1 MMPVLKEKKPF
12 SQLLVLVGF
21 MLLGFA
27 LSSVV
32 LAAMTLSGA
41 DAQDL
46 TTMIWATAV
55 SQVFTFALPVL
66 LWVLL
71 YVGDFRSGLQWDFT
85 LSKWGRA
92 GVAVLLLLLLL
103 PALDWVTEWNK
114 GWHLPE
120 SMAVLEQ
127 QLRDA
132 NMASEQLVKQILAR
146 PGTGAF
152 VVNLFVVALL
162 PAVCEELFFRCGIQQ
177 LLQKCF
183 KNNAH
188 VAILLTAIIFS
199 LAHGEFFAFVPRF
212 VMGIVLGYLFYLSKS
227 VLVNM
232 LFHFCNNAVIVVLY
246 YLFNK
251 GTIGIDPSEPLL
263 MPWALTLV
271 CVMAA
276 FLLFYNYFIADGS
289 RLRK

>member
-1 MMPVLKEKKPF
+1 MNPVFKEKKPF
-12 SQLLVLVGF
+12 AQLLVLVGL

-27 LSSVV
+27 LSAIV

-46 TTMIWATAV
+46 NTMTWTTAV
-55 SQVFTFALPVL
+55 SQVLTFAMPAL

-71 YVGDFRSGLQWDFT
+71 YVGDFRNGLQLDFA
-85 LSKWGRA
+85 LSKWGKA
-92 GVAVLLLLLLL
+92 GVGVLLLILLL

-132 NMASEQLVKQILAR
+132 NEASEQLVKHILAR

-152 VVNLFVVALL
+152 VVNLFVAALL

-188 VAILLTAIIFS
+188 VAILLTAVIFS
-199 LAHGEFFAFVPRF
+199 LAHGEMFAFVPRF
-212 VMGIVLGYLFYLSKS
+212 IMGLMLGYLFYLSKS

-232 LFHFCNNAVIVVLY
+232 LVHFCNNAVIVVLY
-246 YLFNK
+246 FLYNN

-263 MPWALTLV
+263 MPWLLTTL
-271 CVMAA
+271 CAMAA
-276 FLLFYNYFIADGS
+276 LLLFCDTFVFAK
-289 RLRK
+289 RER

>member
-1 MMPVLKEKKPF
+1 MNPVFKEKKPF
-12 SQLLVLVGF
+12 AQLLVLVGL

-27 LSSVV
+27 LSAIV

-46 TTMIWATAV
+46 NTTTWTTAV
-55 SQVFTFALPVL
+55 SQVLTFAMPAL

-71 YVGDFRSGLQWDFT
+71 YVGDFRNGLQLDFA
-85 LSKWGRA
+85 LSKWGKA
-92 GVAVLLLLLLL
+92 GVGVLLLILLL

-132 NMASEQLVKQILAR
+132 NEASEQLVKQILAR

-188 VAILLTAIIFS
+188 VAIMLTAVIFS

-212 VMGIVLGYLFYLSKS
+212 VMGMLLGYLFYLSKS

-232 LFHFCNNAVIVVLY
+232 LVHFCNNAVIVVLY
-246 YLFNK
+246 FLYNN

-263 MPWALTLV
+263 MPWLLTTL
-271 CVMAA
+271 CAMAA
-276 FLLFYNYFIADGS
+276 LLLFCDTFVFAK
-289 RLRK
+289 RER

>member
-1 MMPVLKEKKPF
+1 MNPVFKEKKPF
-12 SQLLVLVGF
+12 AQLLVLVGL

-27 LSSVV
+27 LSAIV

-46 TTMIWATAV
+46 NTMTWTTAV
-55 SQVFTFALPVL
+55 SQVLTFAMPAL

-71 YVGDFRSGLQWDFT
+71 YVGDFRNGLQLDFA
-85 LSKWGRA
+85 LSKWGKA
-92 GVAVLLLLLLL
+92 GVGVLLLILLL

-132 NMASEQLVKQILAR
+132 NEASEQLVKQILAR

-188 VAILLTAIIFS
+188 VAIMLTAVIFS

-212 VMGIVLGYLFYLSKS
+212 VMGVLLGYLFYLSKS

-232 LFHFCNNAVIVVLY
+232 LVHFCNNAVIVVLY
-246 YLFNK
+246 FLYNN

-263 MPWALTLV
+263 MPWLLTTL
-271 CVMAA
+271 CAMAA
-276 FLLFYNYFIADGS
+276 LLLFCDTFVFAK
-289 RLRK
+289 RER

>member
-1 MMPVLKEKKPF
+1 MNPVFKEKKPF
-12 SQLLVLVGF
+12 AQLLVLVGL

-27 LSSVV
+27 LSAIV

-46 TTMIWATAV
+46 NTMTWTTSV
-55 SQVFTFALPVL
+55 SQVLTFAMPAL

-71 YVGDFRSGLQWDFT
+71 YVGDFRNGLQLDFA
-85 LSKWGRA
+85 LSKWGKA
-92 GVAVLLLLLLL
+92 GVGVLLLILLL

-132 NMASEQLVKQILAR
+132 NEASEQLVKQILAR

-188 VAILLTAIIFS
+188 VAIMLTAVIFS

-212 VMGIVLGYLFYLSKS
+212 VMGMLLGYLFYLSKS

-232 LFHFCNNAVIVVLY
+232 LVHFCNNAVIVVLY
-246 YLFNK
+246 FLYNN

-263 MPWALTLV
+263 MPWLLTTL
-271 CVMAA
+271 CAMAA
-276 FLLFYNYFIADGS
+276 LLLFCDTFVFAK
-289 RLRK
+289 RER

>member
-1 MMPVLKEKKPF
+1 MTPVFKDKKPF
-12 SQLLVLVGF
+12 SQLLVLAGF

-27 LSSVV
+27 LSAVV

-46 TTMIWATAV
+46 TTLTWSTAV
-55 SQVFTFALPVL
+55 SQVLTFAVPTL
-66 LWVLL
+66 LWALL
-71 YVGDFRSGLQWDFT
+71 YVGDFRNGLQLDFT
-85 LSKWGRA
+85 LSKWGKA
-92 GVAVLLLLLLL
+92 GVGVLLLILLL

-120 SMAVLEQ
+120 SMAALEQ
-127 QLRDA
+127 SLRSA
-132 NMASEQLVKQILAR
+132 NEASEQLVQRMLSR
-146 PGTGAF
+146 PGAGAF
-152 VVNLFVVALL
+152 AANLFVAALL

-188 VAILLTAIIFS
+188 VAILLTAVVFS
-199 LAHGEFFAFVPRF
+199 LAHGEMFAFVPRF
-212 VMGIVLGYLFYLSKS
+212 VMGILLGYLLYLSKS

-232 LFHFCNNAVIVVLY
+232 LVHFCNNAVIVVLY
-246 YLFNK
+246 FLYNN

-263 MPWALTLV
+263 MPWLLTTL
-271 CVMAA
+271 CAMAA
-276 FLLFYNYFIADGS
+276 LLLFFDTFVFAKRG
-289 RLRK
+289 R

>member
-1 MMPVLKEKKPF
+1 MNPVFKEKKPF
-12 SQLLVLVGF
+12 AQLLVLVGL

-27 LSSVV
+27 LSAIV

-46 TTMIWATAV
+46 NTMTWTTAV
-55 SQVFTFALPVL
+55 SQVLTFAMPAL

-71 YVGDFRSGLQWDFT
+71 YVGDFRNGLQLDFA
-85 LSKWGRA
+85 LSKWGKA
-92 GVAVLLLLLLL
+92 GVGVLLLILLL

-132 NMASEQLVKQILAR
+132 NEASEQLVKQILAR

-188 VAILLTAIIFS
+188 VAIMLTAVIFS

-212 VMGIVLGYLFYLSKS
+212 VMGLMLGYLFYLSKS

-232 LFHFCNNAVIVVLY
+232 LVHFCNNAFIVVLY
-246 YLFNK
+246 FLYNN

-263 MPWALTLV
+263 MPWLLTTL
-271 CVMAA
+271 CAMAA
-276 FLLFYNYFIADGS
+276 LLLFCDTFVFAK
-289 RLRK
+289 RER

>member
-1 MMPVLKEKKPF
+1 MNPVFKEKKPF
-12 SQLLVLVGF
+12 AQLLVLVGL

-27 LSSVV
+27 LSAIV

-46 TTMIWATAV
+46 NTMTWTTAV
-55 SQVFTFALPVL
+55 SQVLTFAMPAL

-71 YVGDFRSGLQWDFT
+71 YVGDFRNGLQLDFA
-85 LSKWGRA
+85 LSKWGKA
-92 GVAVLLLLLLL
+92 GVGVLLLILLL

-132 NMASEQLVKQILAR
+132 NEASEQLVKQILAR

-188 VAILLTAIIFS
+188 VAILLTAVIFS

-212 VMGIVLGYLFYLSKS
+212 VMGMLLGYLFYLSKS

-232 LFHFCNNAVIVVLY
+232 LVHFCNNAVIVVLY
-246 YLFNK
+246 FLYNN

-263 MPWALTLV
+263 MPWLLTTL
-271 CVMAA
+271 CAMAA
-276 FLLFYNYFIADGS
+276 LLLFCDTFVFAK
-289 RLRK
+289 RER